1 MFLEFEHCEVVV
13 KNNFLMLG
21 LDQLWNNLGSQ
32 NEVFQYSSIILNE
45 NN

>member
-13 KNNFLMLG
+13 KNKFLMLG

-32 NEVFQYSSIILNE
+32 NEVFQYSSKILNE